1 MLAPLKIH
9 PLVCSLVSVLL
20 GIATIWGAV
29 NFKVIPVGLNVV
41 WMFASFIAG
50 VIVRPIYCHSWN
62 DKGEGHNCA
71 SAGVGGIV
79 FGLAIIALFAYP
91 QVMFIVEVQ
100 KGILTRETYPREEYS
115 CCCIADGAVSANDVM
130 ARASSVGPTPSGSV
144 VITETLLP
152 NGRKQI
158 KKVETAPDGSKTI
171 SYLNENPTEQ
181 V

>member
-1 MLAPLKIH
+1 M
-9 PLVCSLVSVLL
+9 LL

-29 NFKVIPVGLNVV
+29 NFNVIPVALNVF

-50 VIVRPIYCHSWN
+50 VIVRPIYCHTWD
-62 DKGEGHNCA
+62 DKGDDYTCT

-91 QVMFIVEVQ
+91 HIMFIVEVR

-115 CCCIADGAVSANDVM
+115 CCCIADGATVTT
-130 ARASSVGPTPSGSV
+130 VGPAPAGSV
-144 VITETLLP
+144 VITESTLP
-152 NGRKQI
+152 NGAKQI
-158 KKVETAPDGSKTI
+158 KRIETAPDGTKTI
-171 SYLNENPTEQ
+171 TFLKEDATER